1 VKVFVSVAIDV
12 FKNIFKTGDSMISK
26 RGVGPTGGHV
36 EIFLSFC

>member
-1 VKVFVSVAIDV
+1 VKVSVSVAIDV

-26 RGVGPTGGHV
+26 RGVRPRGGHV